1 MGIQHRLA
9 GSKMGDGL
17 VVEIRRSAEL
27 SQNRFAAVMMQV
39 CLFIRSVCLSLCAMR
54 FWIKRLRAFGGC
66 LGTERR

>member
-27 SQNRFAAVMMQV
+27 NQDLAGQSVRRVVFALRMG
-39 CLFIRSVCLSLCAMR
+39 SVYHCVR
-54 FWIKRLRAFGGC
+54 
-66 LGTERR
+66 

>member
-27 SQNRFAAVMMQV
+27 SQNRLAHSQADASLLVTV
-39 CLFIRSVCLSLCAMR
+39 CDEILDQ
-54 FWIKRLRAFGGC
+54 AFKGIWWMPWH
-66 LGTERR
+66 

>member
-27 SQNRFAAVMMQV
+27 NQNRLVRGDGR
-39 CLFIRSVCLSLCAMR
+39 LFITVCDEILDQ
-54 FWIKRLRAFGGC
+54 AFKGIWWMPWH
-66 LGTERR
+66 